1 MAKINFS
8 KPSYSDFTITITTKE
23 DLRSG
28 PTSRHAKLED
38 GYVYIVI
45 NEIVL
50 DPKSD
55 GNQLAFWG
63 LFLLLLT
70 S

>member
-1 MAKINFS
+1 MLRLL
-8 KPSYSDFTITITTKE
+8 YLKE

-28 PTSRHAKLED
+28 PMAIHAKLED